1 MKKKI
6 LKIVLGSSTG
16 LIVLALVILIP
27 LLMVLDFFGANIT
40 DTYLENKMD

>member
-16 LIVLALVILIP
+16 IIVLALVILIP
-27 LLMVLDFFGANIT
+27 VLMVLDFFGANIKKVM
-40 DTYLENKMD
+40 YL